1 MMKEQNILSE
11 MPEEVTIPKK
21 NPFLEKL
28 SNIFFGLFITVLF
41 TLPLWCILMIVVYFV
56 NNRM

>member
-11 MPEEVTIPKK
+11 KPEEVTIPKK